1 MSQISTAGSGRYEIR
16 LKGHLGNRWSTWF
29 DGMTLTTNSDGTTT
43 LDGIVVDQSALH
55 GLLQKVRD
63 AGLPLVSVAR
73 IEPDQRGSAQN

>member
-1 MSQISTAGSGRYEIR
+1 MSEISTAKEAGRYEIR
-16 LKGHLGNRWSTWF
+16 LKGHLDNRWAIWF

-63 AGLPLVSVAR
+63 AGMPLVSVTR
-73 IEPDQRGSAQN
+73 IEPDQPDIAQ